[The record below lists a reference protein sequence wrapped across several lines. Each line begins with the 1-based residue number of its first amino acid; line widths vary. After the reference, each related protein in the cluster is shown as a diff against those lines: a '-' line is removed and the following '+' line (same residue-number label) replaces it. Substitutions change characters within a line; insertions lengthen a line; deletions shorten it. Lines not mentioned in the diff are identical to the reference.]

1 MRASVTEPAPR
12 HLTKHIASTYFHE
25 LAAEYGDYDFS
36 VRLADGTTLASTP
49 RPRFALVL
57 SYPSVLPKLFDSPDE
72 LTLGELFISGD
83 LDVEGDMEAAMQ
95 FAELLLSHKS
105 KLMEQKELGIE
116 AALSAPSSSVRGRN
130 QELNGHIHS
139 QERDRAAIARHYDVS
154 NDFYK
159 LWLDVNMVYSEACFE
174 SPDEDLDTAQI
185 RKLDYICRKLRL
197 RPGNKLLDIECGWG
211 GLVMY
216 AASHCGVYADGITL
230 SLRQAELARERIHS
244 AGLENRC
251 AVRLCDYRDV
261 EESES
266 YDKIA
271 SIGMCEHVGEST
283 LKHYFEKVF
292 RLLRPGGMFLNS
304 GIAASAT
311 YRREGPSFIDKYVF
325 SGWGAGSTVY
335 DDPTSGDERIRS
347 ARHRSLTRALCFDS
361 GQMGSAS

>member
-1 MRASVTEPAPR
+1 
-12 HLTKHIASTYFHE
+12 
-25 LAAEYGDYDFS
+25 
-36 VRLADGTTLASTP
+36 
-49 RPRFALVL
+49 
-57 SYPSVLPKLFDSPDE
+57 
-72 LTLGELFISGD
+72 
-83 LDVEGDMEAAMQ
+83 
-95 FAELLLSHKS
+95 
-105 KLMEQKELGIE
+105 
-116 AALSAPSSSVRGRN
+116 
-130 QELNGHIHS
+130 
-139 QERDRAAIARHYDVS
+139 
-154 NDFYK
+154 
-159 LWLDVNMVYSEACFE
+159 
-174 SPDEDLDTAQI
+174 
-185 RKLDYICRKLRL
+185 
-197 RPGNKLLDIECGWG
+197 
-211 GLVMY
+211 MY

-347 ARHRSLTRALCFDS
+347 ARHSSLTRALCFDS